1 MKRTILTVCAL
12 VMILTGCVPVYAA
25 STDRAYY
32 PIEVEETTEG
42 SVQDY
47 RIKKTYQ
54 LALTDDPVNI
64 PTDDFMRNG
73 LTYHLLDMTRK
84 DDIGVDTQPYT
95 ETVTKPSDTDKME
108 SILQN
113 LDAELEVTT
122 EEGYSGTLR
131 LDHTSVQVTVDGY
144 GTKTRSLSA
153 TRTYP
158 NLSDADLSLIP
169 KTIEDNGHTLTLGD
183 VQWAESWQ
191 TGAEGA
197 ELRYSATASYTGSAS
212 SRYATGYTVTAN
224 YSGEVAKTG
233 CDVVTY
239 TAIFG
244 VAEVSDEVQET
255 EQPQEEAFA
264 LAEQQ
269 EAAETVTRTVVS
281 HKQPIIIGVVA
292 LALAA
297 GGVVA
302 YKKIKE
308 RR

>member
-1 MKRTILTVCAL
+1 MKRIILTMCMLAVL
-12 VMILTGCVPVYAA
+12 LTGCVPVYAA
-25 STDRAYY
+25 AESRSFY
-32 PIEVEETTEG
+32 PISVEEHLDG
-42 SVQDY
+42 SYDEY
-47 RIKKTYQ
+47 RILKIYQ
-54 LALTDDPVNI
+54 LSLSDDPSLI
-64 PTDDFMRNG
+64 PTEDFERQG
-73 LTYHLLDMTRK
+73 CTWHLLDMTRK
-84 DDIGVDTQPYT
+84 DDVGVDTQPYT

-108 SILQN
+108 TILQN

-131 LDHTSVQVTVDGY
+131 LDHTSVQVAVDGY

-269 EAAETVTRTVVS
+269 EPAEAVARTAVR

>member
-1 MKRTILTVCAL
+1 MKRIILTMCAL
-12 VMILTGCVPVYAA
+12 VMLLTGCVPVYAA

-158 NLSDADLSLIP
+158 NLSDADADAGRRPVGGIVADRSRRR
-169 KTIEDNGHTLTLGD
+169 
-183 VQWAESWQ
+183 
-191 TGAEGA
+191 GAA
-197 ELRYSATASYTGSAS
+197 LQRHRQLY
-212 SRYATGYTVTAN
+212 R
-224 YSGEVAKTG
+224 
-233 CDVVTY
+233 
-239 TAIFG
+239 
-244 VAEVSDEVQET
+244 QR
-255 EQPQEEAFA
+255 EQPLRHRLYRDRE
-264 LAEQQ
+264 LLG
-269 EAAETVTRTVVS
+269 R
-281 HKQPIIIGVVA
+281 
-292 LALAA
+292 
-297 GGVVA
+297 GG
-302 YKKIKE
+302 E
-308 RR
+308 NRLRRRDLYRHLRRR